1 MSTKTNQKF
10 QLFTL
15 IELLVVIAIIAIL
28 ASMLLPALQ
37 KAKMQGLMAS
47 CQSRL
52 KNLSL
57 AEHMYSEDFNGYI
70 LPTQAPTINNNAESG
85 KPWYQL
91 QYEAK
96 YNTSFFNRPKKN
108 GEATSSGSTPL
119 CPASPPEGVYVID
132 NKSTPW
138 KLWQDNNMPIY
149 GNGGYGRGRGLGM
162 WYKTDGKWQWLSPAK
177 KMTSIKNPSG
187 KFSMYD
193 AANAI
198 VADQYG
204 KTYWNNGMCTGTQNN
219 IIFWVAHGKKI
230 NTVSLDG
237 HVSVVHYKP
246 WNKDYW
252 NEYFCADPNILADK

>member
-1 MSTKTNQKF
+1 MFTKINSKV

-52 KNLSL
+52 KSLSL

-70 LPTQAPTINNNAESG
+70 LPTQTDIGNAG

-119 CPASPPEGVYVID
+119 CPASPPEGVYLI
-132 NKSTPW
+132 NKTDTW
-138 KLWQDNNMPIY
+138 KLWKDDNMPIY

-162 WYKTDGKWQWLSPAK
+162 WYKVDSVWKWLSPAK
-177 KMTSIKNPSG
+177 KMTSIKKPSS

-193 AANAI
+193 AANSI
-198 VADQYG
+198 IADQYG
-204 KTYWNNGMCTGTQNN
+204 KTYWNNGMCTAKESN

-230 NTVSLDG
+230 NTVALDG

-252 NEYFCADPNILADK
+252 NEYFCSDPNIVAEK

>member
-52 KNLSL
+52 KSLSL

-70 LPTQAPTINNNAESG
+70 LPTQAPTINNGAESG

-162 WYKTDGKWQWLSPAK
+162 WYKDGKWQ
-177 KMTSIKNPSG
+177 
-187 KFSMYD
+187 
-193 AANAI
+193 I
-198 VADQYG
+198 VSS
-204 KTYWNNGMCTGTQNN
+204 C
-219 IIFWVAHGKKI
+219 
-230 NTVSLDG
+230 S
-237 HVSVVHYKP
+237 
-246 WNKDYW
+246 
-252 NEYFCADPNILADK
+252 